1 MRVVRSLGV
10 SVLLLV
16 LVSACASSAKA
27 LAPTEDALA
36 ATSTAILA
44 FEQFQDDSTI
54 ATVTITTLEDSLD
67 AVADAESEISAL
79 PARADA
85 IDIALAAV
93 RDSSDAIASALYLV
107 QTSRGEVTDAA
118 AALESARTTLDAAV
132 TRLKADR

>member
-10 SVLLLV
+10 SVLLLL